1 MTGAEWQKRLARA
14 ERLSADCVECKVC
27 GGTGG
32 WPKVLEPGR
41 PPEFQE
47 CKVCHSTGLASMAKG
62 R

>member
-1 MTGAEWQKRLARA
+1 MTGEEWQKRLARA

-32 WPKVLEPGR
+32 WPKALEHGCTPV
-41 PPEFQE
+41 FQV
-47 CKVCHSTGLASMAKG
+47 CKACHSTGLASMVKE